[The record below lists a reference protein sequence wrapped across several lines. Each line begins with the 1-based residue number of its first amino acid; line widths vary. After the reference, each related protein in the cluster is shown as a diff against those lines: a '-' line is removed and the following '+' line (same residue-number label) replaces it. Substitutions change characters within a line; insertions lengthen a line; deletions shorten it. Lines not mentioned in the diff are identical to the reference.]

1 MLLLLL
7 LLTLWSRDAVIF
19 HVRHSLRKRGYY
31 SLRSSISRNNS
42 IIISSSNSL
51 CQRLWNGDKSFAQI
65 RRRRRTLASHID
77 KEAYNET
84 PETDSIQMLDY
95 IILHESAHAEG
106 EYQDQR
112 PKAKGQ
118 EIRPWKMQ

>member
-1 MLLLLL
+1 MLLL

-19 HVRHSLRKRGYY
+19 HVFHSLRKRGYY

-42 IIISSSNSL
+42 ISSSSSSNSL

-65 RRRRRTLASHID
+65 IRRTRTLASHID

-118 EIRPWKMQ
+118 EIRPWQMQ